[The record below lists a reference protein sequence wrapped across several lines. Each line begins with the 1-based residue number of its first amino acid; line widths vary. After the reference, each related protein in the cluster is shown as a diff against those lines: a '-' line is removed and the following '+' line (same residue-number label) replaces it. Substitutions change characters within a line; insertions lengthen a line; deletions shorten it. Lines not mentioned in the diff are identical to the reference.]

1 MAPLEWDATWG
12 PEPGAPGLR
21 PPTDR
26 TVLAVPAT
34 ILREASPCGQI
45 RARHSRRLRKVWVM
59 EAVIATG
66 GKQYRVAPGQ
76 VISIEKLPGET
87 GSSIEFRD
95 RKSTRLN
102 SSHANIS
109 YAVFCLKKKTNR
121 QGRPRHENK
130 SYR

>member
-59 EAVIATG
+59 GAGIATG

-76 VISIEKLPGET
+76 GISIEKMPGET
-87 GSSIEFRD
+87 GSSIEFR
-95 RKSTRLN
+95 SVLLVTRGGGGIAGPEAL
-102 SSHANIS
+102 
-109 YAVFCLKKKTNR
+109 TG
-121 QGRPRHENK
+121 GRGSGEG
-130 SYR
+130 

>member
-59 EAVIATG
+59 EAGIATG
-66 GKQYRVAPGQ
+66 GKAYRGAPGQ
-76 VISIEKLPGET
+76 GLSIGKQPGGAGPPLPVRPGLAR
-87 GSSIEFRD
+87 GAGGARVPGP
-95 RKSTRLN
+95 KG
-102 SSHANIS
+102 APG
-109 YAVFCLKKKTNR
+109 A
-121 QGRPRHENK
+121 QGL
-130 SYR
+130 

>member
-45 RARHSRRLRKVWVM
+45 RARHSRRLRKRSEEHTSELQSRPHLV
-59 EAVIATG
+59 
-66 GKQYRVAPGQ
+66 
-76 VISIEKLPGET
+76 
-87 GSSIEFRD
+87 FR
-95 RKSTRLN
+95 LLL
-102 SSHANIS
+102 
-109 YAVFCLKKKTNR
+109 LKKN
-121 QGRPRHENK
+121 NDVL
-130 SYR
+130 SYSHRRLLTLATHRLIVSVSHS

>member
-87 GSSIEFRD
+87 GSSIEFRSV
-95 RKSTRLN
+95 RSEEHTSELQSLAYLACRL
-102 SSHANIS
+102 
-109 YAVFCLKKKTNR
+109 LL
-121 QGRPRHENK
+121 
-130 SYR
+130 

>member
-26 TVLAVPAT
+26 TVLAAPAT

-76 VISIEKLPGET
+76 VISIEKLPRET
-87 GSSIEFRD
+87 GSSIEFR
-95 RKSTRLN
+95 SVVLGTRDGGGIAGPKAPTGARG
-102 SSHANIS
+102 SGAG
-109 YAVFCLKKKTNR
+109 AG
-121 QGRPRHENK
+121 QGRGREG
-130 SYR
+130 RGG

>member
-45 RARHSRRLRKVWVM
+45 RARHSRRLRKGWGM

-66 GKQYRVAPGQ
+66 GKQYRVGPGQ

-87 GSSIEFRD
+87 GSPLQFR
-95 RKSTRLN
+95 SGVLVTRDGEGT
-102 SSHANIS
+102 ADPK
-109 YAVFCLKKKTNR
+109 APPGAR
-121 QGRPRHENK
+121 GARE
-130 SYR
+130 

>member
-45 RARHSRRLRKVWVM
+45 RARHSRRLRKGWGM

-66 GKQYRVAPGQ
+66 GKQYRVAPDSF
-76 VISIEKLPGET
+76 SIEMTRSGEHT
-87 GSSIEFRD
+87 SELQS
-95 RKSTRLN
+95 L
-102 SSHANIS
+102 A
-109 YAVFCLKKKTNR
+109 YLVC
-121 QGRPRHENK
+121 RPLL
-130 SYR
+130 